1 MTPDGWL
8 CSRSNV
14 KGKVTG
20 LVKYQPQPVV
30 RGDRTRHG
38 ALCDT
43 RRRTRPVWTH
53 LKSQMVISAQT
64 WWKLSSYVTVCE
76 CHIEIK
82 GYLITYFRHVTY
94 DSPHRTKSIR
104 RWKILGT
111 PVKPKDIRFGWRKLS
126 CAYVLRQWVCCNT
139 QCTKPNRILK
149 GIQAIVNRRQWITIV
164 DSDSVKLS
172 VVHAKAKSSPFGPAQ
187 RYLPTDLLLALL
199 CNASSFR
206 RLRFGLCWINLS
218 SVSLGFGCHCS
229 WFRSTSFRFVHIP
242 LAKIGKTLPEFVDDF
257 TGPCFDRLLGFSN
270 YGIFVRTLVHF
281 TKFSVF
287 WGSFG
292 LWSFV
297 CCSCPVWSASF
308 AHTSSWRANIRAD
321 RIKVFGDRSRT
332 LRARFGS
339 FNESM
344 K

>member
-1 MTPDGWL
+1 MTADGWL

-172 VVHAKAKSSPFGPAQ
+172 VVHAKAKSPPFGPAQ

-242 LAKIGKTLPEFVDDF
+242 LAKIGKTLRVRRRLHGLVFRPLAWLQQLWHLCSD
-257 TGPCFDRLLGFSN
+257 PCPLHEIFSLLGIFRSLIFRLLFLSCLV
-270 YGIFVRTLVHF
+270 GIVRPHF
-281 TKFSVF
+281 ELESEYK
-287 WGSFG
+287 GRPNQG
-292 LWSFV
+292 LRWSF
-297 CCSCPVWSASF
+297 
-308 AHTSSWRANIRAD
+308 AD
-321 RIKVFGDRSRT
+321 FEG
-332 LRARFGS
+332 
-339 FNESM
+339 
-344 K
+344 